1 MATYT
6 CKLVNARTGREK
18 TLYTNAPTLA
28 KARSN
33 IGWRLR
39 NLPPEFHIATIE
51 EAS

>member
-1 MATYT
+1 MAVYT

-28 KARSN
+28 TARSN

-51 EAS
+51 DAS